1 MAGILEHPKAQE
13 LLQAATL
20 SPEEVG
26 GCAQRLQPFLQRYS
40 PLFLRSEQRANAAVV
55 LRGKLS
61 GLQRK
66 TSEPI
71 AHDAGVHRRP
81 IQEFVG
87 HGAWDDYA
95 LLAELRRHVRAEWGD
110 RRAVLVVD
118 PSSFPKK
125 GVGSCGVERQWCGRL
140 GKIDN
145 CQVGT
150 FLFYACRR
158 GHAPLDHQLWMPKG
172 WVDDAGRRKKTHVP
186 KGVAYQE
193 RWEVALEM
201 IDRAKE
207 IPHAWVAADAEFG
220 RVEAF
225 RSGLRERGES
235 YILDVPSETR
245 IRDLEREVEQ
255 PPRRRG
261 CEKKAP
267 WENVTAWAA
276 RQPASRWE
284 RFEVR
289 AGEKGP
295 LVVEAM
301 TARVQT
307 GGCAGERLVVTRS
320 AQGEPEFHYRLSN
333 ADAGAGLRELVR
345 AGSERHRAEQV
356 LQEGKGEVGLGQYE
370 VRSWVG
376 WHHHMTLSFLA
387 LWFLALERG
396 RVGGGKDAVDGVAA
410 EAGVLAATPDAGP
423 QRGTHRPGD
432 QPRVAA

>member
-1 MAGILEHPKAQE
+1 MAGILEHPKARE

-26 GCAQRLQPFLQRYS
+26 GCARRLQPFLQRYS
-40 PLFLRSEQRANAAVV
+40 PLFLRSEQSANAAIV

-71 AHDAGVHRRP
+71 ANDAGVHRRA
-81 IQEFVG
+81 IRGFVG
-87 HGAWDDYA
+87 NGAWDDYA

-110 RRAVLVVD
+110 RHAVLVID
-118 PSSFPKK
+118 PSSFPEK
-125 GVGSCGVERQWCGRL
+125 GVESCGVERQWCGRL
-140 GKIDN
+140 GEIDN

-158 GHAPLDHQLWMPKG
+158 GHAPLDHQLWPPRG
-172 WVDDAGRRKKTHVP
+172 WAADAGRRAKTHVP
-186 KGVAYQE
+186 EGIAYQE
-193 RWEVALEM
+193 RWEAALEM
-201 IDRAKE
+201 IDRAEE

-225 RSGLRERGES
+225 RSRLRGRGES
-235 YILDVPSETR
+235 YLLDVPSETR
-245 IRDLEREVEQ
+245 IRDLEQEVEQ
-255 PPRRRG
+255 PERRRG

-295 LVVEAM
+295 PVVEAM
-301 TARVQT
+301 TVRVQT
-307 GGCAGERLVVTRS
+307 GGCAEERLVVTRS

-333 ADAGAGLRELVR
+333 AKAGVGLRELVR

-396 RVGGGKDAVDGVAA
+396 PGEGPGRGGK
-410 EAGVLAATPDAGP
+410 
-423 QRGTHRPGD
+423 RRC
-432 QPRVAA
+432 